1 MGDLKKEE
9 RCAIATRPK
18 DIHILFHLTGEF
30 LAVLNF
36 GDIAKVA
43 GFF

>member
-9 RCAIATRPK
+9 CCAIATRPK
-18 DIHILFHLTGEF
+18 DIRAVVHLTGKF

-36 GDIAKVA
+36 GDIAKVEV
-43 GFF
+43 FF